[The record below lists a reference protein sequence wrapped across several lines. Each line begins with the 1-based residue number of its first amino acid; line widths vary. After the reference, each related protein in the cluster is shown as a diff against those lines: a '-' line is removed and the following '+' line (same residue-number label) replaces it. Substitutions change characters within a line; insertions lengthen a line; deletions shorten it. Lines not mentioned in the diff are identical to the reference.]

1 VLFQIFGT
9 TVAHKKLAKFICI
22 EKISSKFRT
31 GKFSILEGSIHNKN
45 IKKTTLRYSHSIEES
60 FGLTLVVFKFN
71 K

>member
-9 TVAHKKLAKFICI
+9 IVAHKKLAKITCI
-22 EKISSKFRT
+22 EKFSSKFRT

-45 IKKTTLRYSHSIEES
+45 IKKTILIYSHSREES